1 MIALRLRTWLARP
14 ELDRLLVEGGDSGD
28 SSELRR
34 RTEQLRSARERRRL
48 AVALRQVIEAAEQP
62 PRPSAAAPLDRE
74 AVLGARERLV
84 ELARDLEATEDPPAR
99 AVAMVERLLV
109 DAASPLYLP
118 AGGPLESELIRA
130 RAALRFR

>member
-14 ELDRLLVEGGDSGD
+14 ELDRLLVEGGGSGD

-34 RTEQLRSARERRRL
+34 RTEQLRSDRERGRL
-48 AVALRQVIEAAEQP
+48 AAALRQVIEAAEQP

-74 AVLGARERLV
+74 AVLGARGHLL
-84 ELARDLEATEDPPAR
+84 ELARDLDATEYPPAR
-99 AVAMVERLLV
+99 AVAMVERLLG

-118 AGGPLESELIRA
+118 AGGALESELIRA
-130 RAALRFR
+130 RAAFRSR